1 MGFLASFAASA
12 NPHAATMP
20 DARAYSPTVLH
31 EDERT
36 FRISGNGSTP
46 VRVTVLT
53 TRTFRLQLMSDG
65 GNDEKLPEY
74 MQVRTDASFPPVAV
88 RLRTDG
94 NTVAFETADMTVTLA
109 LEDDVASVEVRT
121 SSAQLIERW
130 RIGAGRRTSRL
141 ALRPGESIY
150 GFGDKRAALD
160 QRGQRL
166 EMVNRD
172 AFASETNDSYKSI
185 PFYLSSAGYGLFF
198 HNYHRSVFDV
208 GASDADTLTLAASGG
223 AMDFYVFVGEP
234 KQVLAQYTDLT
245 GRPALLPR
253 WAFGYHQGKAS
264 YKGRDA
270 FAVADEMRRRRLPV
284 DVIYYDDWVEE
295 ATGREFIT
303 SLWDRYHV
311 RLTLGF
317 GMPMFGR
324 FRDTDDL
331 ALLRNLAARGYVMVD
346 QRGRPVIGPS
356 EYVDP
361 GDQSSSVAWLDYF
374 SSHAVDYLFSNR
386 WERALGNGA
395 LLGMVD
401 FGEMDHVSDAEN
413 KYWPSVGLSVAKT
426 RNLFGLVYPLSVV
439 GGVVQRTGG
448 RSTGMVRPGF
458 AGTQRLGWA
467 TTGDSVPTYQNF
479 RAHTRALLNLT
490 LSGFSNVGQD
500 IGGWDSKGTDTLYA
514 RWFAAGTFFPFM
526 WSHGQGD
533 HEPYAHGAAVEDVAR
548 RFLELRYRLVPLL
561 YSLHHKAHVTGVP
574 VLRSLPLQES
584 ADPAAARIDD
594 QFFVGDDLLVAP
606 IFNDQGDRR
615 VYLPKGLWYD
625 FFDERP
631 AIQGGGEVVRTAV
644 PLDRIPVYVR
654 AGAVIPL
661 GPVMQYTG
669 EKPVDPLDV
678 HIYGFDASE
687 LATGSRS
694 SELALYEDDGQ
705 GKDYMR
711 GRFQQTSFRFEQGL
725 GATRFEVRTTSGN
738 GRYWSVPERG
748 YRLRFHGITS
758 PVTAVRLDG
767 REIARTERDATAAA
781 HWLVD
786 VATGDVLIDV
796 SPRSKRDFTV
806 EFATSSAVPDAS
818 LLQR

>member
-1 MGFLASFAASA
+1 
-12 NPHAATMP
+12 MP
-20 DARAYSPTVLH
+20 DARTDVPTVQR

-36 FRISGNGSTP
+36 FRISRPGSP
-46 VRVTVLT
+46 SVRVTVLT
-53 TRTFRLQLMSDG
+53 TRTFRLQMPPDG
-65 GNDEKLPEY
+65 EADERLPEY
-74 MQVRTDASFPPVAV
+74 MQARSDASFPSVAV
-88 RLRTDG
+88 RLRTQG
-94 NTVAFETADMTVTLA
+94 NTVVLDTADVTVDLA
-109 LEDDVASVEVRT
+109 MEDDHVSAEVRT
-121 SSAQLIERW
+121 SSAKLIERW

-141 ALRPGESIY
+141 ALRPGEHIY
-150 GFGDKRAALD
+150 GFGDKRAAID

-166 EMVNRD
+166 EMINRD

-198 HNYHRSVFDV
+198 HNYHRSAFDV
-208 GASDADTLTLAASGG
+208 GTTDADTLTLTASGG

-234 KQVLAQYTDLT
+234 KQVLSQYTDLT

-264 YKGRDA
+264 YRGRDA

-295 ATGREFIT
+295 ATGKEFIA
-303 SLWDRYHV
+303 SLWERHHV

-324 FRDTDDL
+324 FRDTDDS
-331 ALLRNLAARGYVMVD
+331 ALLRNLATRGYVMVD
-346 QRGRPVIGPS
+346 QRGRPVVGPS

-374 SSHAVDYLFSNR
+374 SSHAVDYLFSTR
-386 WERALGNGA
+386 WERALSNGVI
-395 LLGMVD
+395 LGMVD
-401 FGEMDHVSDAEN
+401 FGEMDHVTDAEN
-413 KYWPSVGLSVAKT
+413 KYWPSVGLSVANT

-467 TTGDSVPTYQNF
+467 TTGDSIPSYENF

-500 IGGWDSKGTDTLYA
+500 IGGWDSKGPDTLYA
-514 RWFAAGTFFPFM
+514 RWFAAGAFFPFM

-533 HEPYAHGAAVEDVAR
+533 HEPYAHGAAVEGVAR
-548 RFLELRYRLVPLL
+548 QFLDLRYRLIPLL
-561 YSLHHKAHVTGVP
+561 YSLHHEAHVTGVP

-584 ADPAAARIDD
+584 TDPAAAHIDD
-594 QFFVGDDLLVAP
+594 QFFVGNSLLVAP
-606 IFNDQGDRR
+606 IFNDAGDRR

-625 FFDERP
+625 FFGERP
-631 AIQGGGEVVRTAV
+631 PVQGGGEVARSAV

-661 GPVMQYTG
+661 GPAMQYTG

-678 HIYGFDASE
+678 HVYGFDASQ
-687 LATGSRS
+687 LAGTPRS
-694 SELALYEDDGQ
+694 NEFALYEDDGQ
-705 GKDYMR
+705 GKDYLR
-711 GRFQQTSFRFEQGL
+711 GRFQQTSFRFEQRL
-725 GATRFEVRTTSGN
+725 DSARFEVRTISGN
-738 GRYWSVPERG
+738 GRYWSVPQRG
-748 YRLRFHGITS
+748 YRLRFHGIAG
-758 PVTAVRLDG
+758 PVATVRLDG
-767 REIARTERDATAAA
+767 AEIARTGREASGTA
-781 HWLVD
+781 HWSID
-786 VATGDVLIDV
+786 TASGDVLIEIP
-796 SPRSKRDFTV
+796 PRPKRDVTV
-806 EFATSSAVPDAS
+806 EFTNAGVPDVPRSQRVQDVEPAS
-818 LLQR
+818 AQIPPSTER